1 MRRPSLKERARYAF
15 DNTMA
20 KGTPALIAWLV
31 VATLAM
37 LAVYVLVLFLVGV
50 SGEAVED
57 RSLPKLFWFGLM
69 RAMDAGAV
77 GGDQG
82 SWAFLLTGL
91 GVSVGGIFLVSAL
104 IGVLNSGLEAR
115 LDELRKGRSNVIE
128 DQHTLV
134 LGWSASVFTIL
145 DELILANANKK
156 RACIV
161 ILADRDKVEMEDAI
175 RERIADTRTT
185 RIVCRSGSPSDS
197 ASLDVVNVQGTKSI
211 LVLSPEQED
220 ADVEVIKTI
229 LAITNGPNRRKPPYH
244 IVAELQSPKNVGV
257 AKMVGKDE
265 VEVLLAGELISRIT
279 VQTCRQSGLSVVHT
293 ELLDFGGDEIY
304 FADALKLVGRTFGD
318 VLSAYDT
325 SSVIGLVDK
334 DGVHVLPSMDRI
346 LEPEDRLIAISQD
359 DDTIVLSTERPVVD
373 PSAIVEKERE
383 PARPERTLILGWNWR
398 APWVIEGLDA
408 YVAPG
413 SVIHVVAEGD
423 RRDESEAIRAKL
435 RHQTLEVREGDTTD
449 RDLLDSL
456 DVAGFDHIILL
467 CSDELEA
474 QRADARVLVTL
485 LHLREMGERLD
496 RDFAIVSEMRDVRNR
511 ELAEVT
517 QADDFIV
524 SDKLVSLM
532 MCQIAENKQL
542 HAVLADLFDPEGA
555 EIYLKPALDYV
566 RPGVPVTFH
575 TVVESA
581 KRRGEIAIGYRLAA
595 HAKDASRAYGVAV
608 NPDKRGTVT
617 FGPDDKVVVVAES

>member
-1 MRRPSLKERARYAF
+1 MRRPSFKERARYAF

-20 KGTPALIAWLV
+20 KGTPALIAWLA
-31 VATLAM
+31 VATVAM
-37 LAVYVLVLFLVGV
+37 LVVYVLVLFLVGAND
-50 SGEAVED
+50 EAVEGG
-57 RSLPKLFWFGLM
+57 SPVKLFWFGLM

-82 SWAFLLTGL
+82 SWPFLLTGL
-91 GVSVGGIFLVSAL
+91 AVSVGGIFLVSAL

-115 LDELRKGRSNVIE
+115 LDELRKGRSTVIE

-134 LGWSASVFTIL
+134 LGWSASIFTIL
-145 DELILANANKK
+145 DELVLANENKK

-175 RERIADTRTT
+175 RERMSDTKTT
-185 RIVCRSGSPSDS
+185 RIVCRSGPPSDS
-197 ASLDVVNVQGTKSI
+197 ASLDMVNVQGTKSI
-211 LVLSPEQED
+211 LVLSPEQDD

-229 LAITNGPNRRKPPYH
+229 LAITNGPSRRQSPYH
-244 IVAELQSPKNVGV
+244 IVAELQSPRNVGV

-265 VEVLLAGELISRIT
+265 VEVILAGELISRIT

-346 LEPEDRLIAISQD
+346 LEPEDRLIAISRD
-359 DDTIVLSTERPVVD
+359 DDTIVLSSEKPVVD

-408 YVAPG
+408 YVAQG
-413 SVIHVVAEGD
+413 SFVQVVAEGD
-423 RRDESEAIRAKL
+423 RTDECAPFREKL
-435 RHQTLEVREGDTTD
+435 RNQTLEVREGDTTD
-449 RDLLDSL
+449 RDLLESL
-456 DVAGFDHIILL
+456 DVASFDHIILL

-532 MCQIAENKQL
+532 MCQVSENKQL
-542 HAVLADLFDPEGA
+542 HAVLADLFDPDGA

-595 HAKDASRAYGVAV
+595 HEKDASKAYGVAV

-617 FGPDDKVVVVAES
+617 FGPADKVVVVAES